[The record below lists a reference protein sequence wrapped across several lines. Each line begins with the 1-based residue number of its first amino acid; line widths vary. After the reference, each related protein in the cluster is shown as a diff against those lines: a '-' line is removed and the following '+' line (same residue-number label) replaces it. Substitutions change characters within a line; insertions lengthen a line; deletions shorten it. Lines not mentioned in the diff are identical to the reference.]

1 MRDFSNINWWLL
13 MALCQEFLRRWE
25 KIIPIHEKSA
35 VFFLTICKESAISPT
50 DITNMRIR
58 SSKVPIVA
66 PMMGVATL
74 IVGAV
79 WMGGSWS

>member
-1 MRDFSNINWWLL
+1 MRRVPL
-13 MALCQEFLRRWE
+13 FL
-25 KIIPIHEKSA
+25 
-35 VFFLTICKESAISPT
+35 LTICKESAISPT
-50 DITNMRIR
+50 DIMNMRIR

-74 IVGAV
+74 IVEAV